1 MGTNNKKCT
10 NDLDA
15 AYEILLSFEYTFYKD
30 LRNHLL
36 KKGYLLSIHTKK
48 EVVMNILEC
57 SLHYF
62 ADRFEKWCIEHFK
75 NSNDVGKILWLYSS
89 YEKAKNNK
97 QIKLS
102 DLDIIGLYVCRYIL
116 SISPNL
122 ILSTKENQLFI
133 DNNIWLPE
141 LFALANCIGNITQFR
156 TVEGVSEMP
165 ALSIDLISP
174 YVKIDYLNS
183 DLESLLQK
191 SRIKGEQI
199 LSPQY
204 VDYSIA
210 LDFNKLLIDEFG
222 EAASSLL
229 DAISELTYDSK
240 EDIIPKDFSPY
251 ITRYG
256 KSPFV
261 EALVLDK
268 KSVNFYNVVSK
279 PHNNNHRTRFKPLI
293 ELSIDGESVV
303 ISSKWLIFEA
313 LSELYMNRLPFNGL
327 PTKWLKN
334 KSIKKFADFISNKVG
349 NEFERIVASRISK
362 GYAFQHDVRS
372 VKNTSIEDFP
382 VYENGKLTNRTVGQI
397 DFIVI
402 NSDRK
407 TIYIADAKH
416 LKSKYIT
423 ASFYNDKS
431 KFDEYYIKLKDKVHW
446 AENNT
451 SLISEL
457 FDMDLTLFNVQGLFI
472 TDAYVFY
479 ALFVN
484 YPIIPLIAINQY
496 FDTNDRFCYLN

>member
-1 MGTNNKKCT
+1 MEKNNKKST

-36 KKGYLLSIHTKK
+36 KKGYLLSIHTNK

-122 ILSTKENQLFI
+122 ILSTKDNQLFI

-229 DAISELTYDSK
+229 DAISELTYDSN

-268 KSVNFYNVVSK
+268 KSVNF
-279 PHNNNHRTRFKPLI
+279 T
-293 ELSIDGESVV
+293 
-303 ISSKWLIFEA
+303 
-313 LSELYMNRLPFNGL
+313 
-327 PTKWLKN
+327 
-334 KSIKKFADFISNKVG
+334 
-349 NEFERIVASRISK
+349 
-362 GYAFQHDVRS
+362 
-372 VKNTSIEDFP
+372 
-382 VYENGKLTNRTVGQI
+382 TV
-397 DFIVI
+397 
-402 NSDRK
+402 
-407 TIYIADAKH
+407 H
-416 LKSKYIT
+416 
-423 ASFYNDKS
+423 
-431 KFDEYYIKLKDKVHW
+431 
-446 AENNT
+446 
-451 SLISEL
+451 
-457 FDMDLTLFNVQGLFI
+457 
-472 TDAYVFY
+472 
-479 ALFVN
+479 
-484 YPIIPLIAINQY
+484 
-496 FDTNDRFCYLN
+496 

>member
-1 MGTNNKKCT
+1 MGEDNEEST
-10 NDLDA
+10 NDLNEA
-15 AYEILLSFEYTFYKD
+15 REILWSFEYKFYKD

-36 KKGYLLSIHTKK
+36 KKEHLPSIHTNK
-48 EVVMNILEC
+48 EIVMEILEC
-57 SLHYF
+57 SLRYF
-62 ADRFEKWCIEHFK
+62 ADQFEKWCIEHFK

-89 YEKAKNNK
+89 YEKANNSG
-97 QIKLS
+97 QIELS

-122 ILSTKENQLFI
+122 QLSVKGSQIFN

-141 LFALANCIGNITQFR
+141 LFALANCIGNISQFR
-156 TVEGVSEMP
+156 TVEGISETP
-165 ALSIDLISP
+165 ALMIDLTSP

-199 LSPQY
+199 LSPQF

-210 LDFNKLLIDEFG
+210 LDFNNLLGDVFG
-222 EAASSLL
+222 ESASSLL
-229 DAISELTYDSK
+229 DAVSELTYDSN
-240 EDIIPKDFSPY
+240 EDIIPKDFTPY

-261 EALVLDK
+261 ETLVLNK
-268 KSVNFYNVVSK
+268 KSVNFYNVVSR
-279 PHNNNHRTRFKPLI
+279 PHTNNHRTRFKPLI
-293 ELSIDGESVV
+293 ELSVDGESVV

-313 LSELYMNRLPFNGL
+313 LSELYTNRLPFHGL
-327 PTKWLKN
+327 PTKWLKE
-334 KSIKKFADFISNKVG
+334 SRIKKYADLISNKVG
-349 NEFERIVASRISK
+349 DKFERIVASRISK
-362 GYAFQHDVRS
+362 EYAFRHDVRS

-382 VYENGKLTNRTVGQI
+382 VYENGELTNRTVGQI
-397 DFIVI
+397 DFIII
-402 NSDRK
+402 NKDSK
-407 TIYIADAKH
+407 IIYIADAKH

-431 KFDEYYIKLKDKVHW
+431 KFDEYYIKLKDKALW
-446 AENNT
+446 AENNK
-451 SLISEL
+451 SLVSEL
-457 FDMDLTLFNVQGLFI
+457 FDMDLTSFKVQGLFI
-472 TDAYVFY
+472 TDVYIFY

-496 FDTNDRFCYLN
+496 FDSNDRFCYLN